1 MSELLIELFSEE
13 IPANLQESSVKTFEL
28 MMLNNFKEEGLNYN
42 KSEVYWSPMRLTLCV
57 EGMDSKSKDI
67 SINKRGPRFDANDS
81 AINGFARGLEVNKS
95 DLIVE
100 ETEKG
105 KFYFY
110 KNLKKGT
117 SAEIIIENAIKDI
130 IVSFPWKKSMRWG
143 SNNLKWIRPL
153 HNILCI
159 FDGKPIK
166 FNIDSLNS
174 NSLTN
179 GHRYLAANS
188 LNISNKKDYIN
199 QLLKANVIINPT
211 ERKEAIINS
220 GKKLTNKAGLNF
232 NPNENLLDEVCN
244 IVEFPFLFIG
254 SFDAEYLSLPEPILE
269 LTMIKQQKYFPLYN
283 KDGSLSKKFMGV
295 SNIPVSDNLNIIS
308 GNERVLKAR
317 LSDARFFYDND
328 IKKGLIKLSESL
340 KNIIFHRSLGTMEDK
355 IIRVNYIVSKYS
367 ECFKANSKLAIT
379 AAKLCKADLCSE
391 VVYEMPE
398 LQGIIG
404 SIYASEKNY
413 PQEVSIAIKEQYSP
427 LGPSDKCPSIPE
439 SAILSFSDKIDS
451 LVGFIA
457 MDMKATGSKDPFGLR
472 RSCLGIIRII
482 LEKRIRISI
491 MDVINASYA
500 SYENQNIKLK
510 LSKNESNKSTLDFI
524 YDRLRVFLKDRGLS
538 QSAIQAIFEVSEFTD
553 ILDDLDK
560 INALSVFMEDAKG
573 KDFLSILKRV
583 RRILKIEEKKDNV
596 LMKPEPKKE
605 LLELKEEID
614 LYKSYLKYSKKTQ
627 SLLEKKNYI
636 EAMKAFSEISLEL
649 ENFFENVQVNVDN
662 KEIRNNRLKLL
673 SLIRDVFLNFADFS
687 LIEAEN
693 EVK

>member
-166 FNIDSLNS
+166 FNIDSLKS
-174 NSLTN
+174 NSLTH

-188 LNISNKKDYIN
+188 ISISNKEDYIN
-199 QLLKANVIINPT
+199 QLLKANVIINPK

-269 LTMIKQQKYFPLYN
+269 LTMIKQQKYFPLYK

-482 LEKRIRISI
+482 IEKRIRISI

-510 LSKNESNKSTLDFI
+510 
-524 YDRLRVFLKDRGLS
+524 
-538 QSAIQAIFEVSEFTD
+538 
-553 ILDDLDK
+553 
-560 INALSVFMEDAKG
+560 
-573 KDFLSILKRV
+573 
-583 RRILKIEEKKDNV
+583 
-596 LMKPEPKKE
+596 
-605 LLELKEEID
+605 
-614 LYKSYLKYSKKTQ
+614 
-627 SLLEKKNYI
+627 
-636 EAMKAFSEISLEL
+636 
-649 ENFFENVQVNVDN
+649 
-662 KEIRNNRLKLL
+662 
-673 SLIRDVFLNFADFS
+673 
-687 LIEAEN
+687 
-693 EVK
+693 

>member
-1 MSELLIELFSEE
+1 
-13 IPANLQESSVKTFEL
+13 
-28 MMLNNFKEEGLNYN
+28 
-42 KSEVYWSPMRLTLCV
+42 
-57 EGMDSKSKDI
+57 
-67 SINKRGPRFDANDS
+67 
-81 AINGFARGLEVNKS
+81 
-95 DLIVE
+95 
-100 ETEKG
+100 
-105 KFYFY
+105 
-110 KNLKKGT
+110 
-117 SAEIIIENAIKDI
+117 
-130 IVSFPWKKSMRWG
+130 
-143 SNNLKWIRPL
+143 
-153 HNILCI
+153 
-159 FDGKPIK
+159 
-166 FNIDSLNS
+166 
-174 NSLTN
+174 
-179 GHRYLAANS
+179 
-188 LNISNKKDYIN
+188 
-199 QLLKANVIINPT
+199 
-211 ERKEAIINS
+211 
-220 GKKLTNKAGLNF
+220 
-232 NPNENLLDEVCN
+232 
-244 IVEFPFLFIG
+244 
-254 SFDAEYLSLPEPILE
+254 
-269 LTMIKQQKYFPLYN
+269 
-283 KDGSLSKKFMGV
+283 
-295 SNIPVSDNLNIIS
+295 
-308 GNERVLKAR
+308 
-317 LSDARFFYDND
+317 
-328 IKKGLIKLSESL
+328 
-340 KNIIFHRSLGTMEDK
+340 
-355 IIRVNYIVSKYS
+355 
-367 ECFKANSKLAIT
+367 
-379 AAKLCKADLCSE
+379 
-391 VVYEMPE
+391 MPE

-482 LEKRIRISI
+482 IEKRIRISI
-491 MDVINASYA
+491 MDVINASYD

-583 RRILKIEEKKDNV
+583 RRILKIEEKKDNIV
-596 LMKPEPKKE
+596 IKPEPKKE
-605 LLELKEEID
+605 LLELKEEIV

-649 ENFFENVQVNVDN
+649 ESFFENVQVNVDN

>member
-1 MSELLIELFSEE
+1 
-13 IPANLQESSVKTFEL
+13 
-28 MMLNNFKEEGLNYN
+28 
-42 KSEVYWSPMRLTLCV
+42 
-57 EGMDSKSKDI
+57 
-67 SINKRGPRFDANDS
+67 
-81 AINGFARGLEVNKS
+81 
-95 DLIVE
+95 
-100 ETEKG
+100 
-105 KFYFY
+105 
-110 KNLKKGT
+110 
-117 SAEIIIENAIKDI
+117 
-130 IVSFPWKKSMRWG
+130 
-143 SNNLKWIRPL
+143 
-153 HNILCI
+153 
-159 FDGKPIK
+159 
-166 FNIDSLNS
+166 
-174 NSLTN
+174 
-179 GHRYLAANS
+179 
-188 LNISNKKDYIN
+188 
-199 QLLKANVIINPT
+199 
-211 ERKEAIINS
+211 
-220 GKKLTNKAGLNF
+220 
-232 NPNENLLDEVCN
+232 
-244 IVEFPFLFIG
+244 
-254 SFDAEYLSLPEPILE
+254 
-269 LTMIKQQKYFPLYN
+269 MIKQQKYFPLYK

-413 PQEVSIAIKEQYSP
+413 PQEVSTAIKEQYSP

-482 LEKRIRISI
+482 IEKRIRISI

-500 SYENQNIKLK
+500 SYEKQNIKLK